1 MTSQVARDDS
11 HRFITDNLSN
21 MTLAPAGTQTVT
33 LSYDEIFPLTDAA
46 VCTEVHP
53 VSAGGCADG
62 VCCKVSISMY
72 TITDAIIMT
81 SRVNNRKADGN
92 PQFWKCE
99 QEFQVPGVTNTEPT
113 GEEIAAEI
121 LHGEDPPADGDIGGS
136 CGEEV
141 DGVVQGCGTYAECID
156 YECECEEG
164 YVPADDGKHCQECD
178 EAVPDQCEDYYDD
191 INTECKKEPEPCP
204 GSDTCPFLCSCKTG
218 YYDDGTVCADI
229 NECTTTVA
237 AYKHKCD
244 TEEGAT
250 CDNDIPGPGSY
261 TCACNSD
268 SESDYYGDGFLTT
281 ATNPNTE
288 VVGTGCTVCEFCTTS
303 SYYCEYPGTP
313 TTATANCC
321 KIGGCRPKK
330 YWGETCTDND
340 GNPDNDQCNSNNC
353 NCVTGS
359 KGTTCTCT

>member
-121 LHGEDPPADGDIGGS
+121 LHGEADGEID
-136 CGEEV
+136 GECSTNS
-141 DGVVQGCGTYAECID
+141 DCGTHAECD
-156 YECECEEG
+156 NDNKLCKCEQG
-164 YVPADDGKHCQECD
+164 FGRKTDDARNCFRILYGHCNNHGDCGTLTRCFRQECVCYSSEYEPD
-178 EAVPDQCEDYYDD
+178 TASNPAV
-191 INTECKKEPEPCP
+191 NCKNR
-204 GSDTCPFLCSCKTG
+204 
-218 YYDDGTVCADI
+218 
-229 NECTTTVA
+229 NECTETQ
-237 AYKHKCD
+237 
-244 TEEGAT
+244 ET
-250 CDNDIPGPGSY
+250 CLQPANVCHD
-261 TCACNSD
+261 
-268 SESDYYGDGFLTT
+268 
-281 ATNPNTE
+281 TNP
-288 VVGTGCTVCEFCTTS
+288 G
-303 SYYCEYPGTP
+303 YYCDCNDDTHYPNAAGTD
-313 TTATANCC
+313 A
-321 KIGGCRPKK
+321 
-330 YWGETCTDND
+330 
-340 GNPDNDQCNSNNC
+340 
-353 NCVTGS
+353 
-359 KGTTCTCT
+359 TTCTEKKLAGADCDSNEECHSNSCNTEDPNKKMCDASDA